1 MNGKKLVIL
10 SIVGLLLVA
19 GLGVA
24 WYMKKQNVVGPRF
37 MQLPVRGIEMS
48 EAKEWSKGIETLLQ
62 NDEVLKLV
70 VEKGD
75 YAEAMGFSEEQ
86 AIAKLKEVVRV
97 QHDERRN
104 AILIGLSGKMK
115 DSELLDKT
123 AGLLLRTSVNVYA
136 TRDSAFREYM
146 EKLNHR

>member
-146 EKLNHR
+146 EKLNQR

>member
-24 WYMKKQNVVGPRF
+24 WYMKKQNAVGPRF
-37 MQLPVRGIEMS
+37 MQLPVNGVEMS
-48 EAKEWSKGIETLLQ
+48 EAKEWSKDIEVLLQ
-62 NDEVLKLV
+62 RDDMLQLV

-86 AIAKLKEVVRV
+86 AVSKLKELVQV
-97 QHDERRN
+97 QHDEKRN

-115 DSELLDKT
+115 DSDQLDKT
-123 AGLLLRTSVNVYA
+123 AGLLLRMSVNVYA
-136 TRDSAFREYM
+136 TRNSSFKEYIQ
-146 EKLNHR
+146 KLNPR